1 MSSSKQGIALSDRA
15 AVLFRALVER
25 YIESGEPVGSRTLAR
40 ETRLDL
46 SAATIRNVMA
56 DLEDLGLIKAPHTS
70 AGRVPTVRGYRF
82 FVDSMMRAQRLSPV
96 DEGVITA
103 GLRGVEEVPALIA
116 RATAMLSEISRLASI
131 VMVPR
136 QESNALRHVDF
147 VPLGGNRVLVILVLN
162 GAEVQNRVIHTERS
176 YSQAELEQAANY
188 VNSVCAGLELG
199 ELRLQVLKDI
209 HRTREQVDRSMQAVV
224 ELADK
229 GMVPA
234 PASRDFLVA
243 GQTNLMGV
251 NELADI
257 DKLRALFEAFHQ
269 KREFLRL
276 LDLALDAQGVQIFIG
291 EESGYQVLDDCSLVT
306 ATYTAE
312 GRVLGVLGVIGP
324 TRMPYDRLVSV
335 VDVTARALGSALRA
349 QH

>member
-1 MSSSKQGIALSDRA
+1 MPSNKQTIALSDRA
-15 AVLFRALVER
+15 TVLFRTLVER
-25 YIESGEPVGSRTLAR
+25 YIEGGEPVGSRTLAR

-46 SAATIRNVMA
+46 SAATIRNAMA

-82 FVDSMMRAQRLSPV
+82 FVDSMMQARRLSAD
-96 DEGVITA
+96 DESVITD
-103 GLRGVEEVPALIA
+103 GLRGLEEVPALIA
-116 RATAMLSEISRLASI
+116 RATSMLSEISRLASI

-147 VPLGGNRVLVILVLN
+147 VPLGANRVLVILVLN
-162 GAEVQNRVIHTERS
+162 GAEVQNRVIHTERN

-188 VNSVCAGLELG
+188 VNSVCAGLQLG
-199 ELRLQVLKDI
+199 ELREQVLKDI
-209 HRTREQVDRSMQAVV
+209 HRTREQVDRGMQAVV

-229 GMVPA
+229 GMVPS

-251 NELADI
+251 NELADL

-269 KREFLRL
+269 KRDFLRL

-335 VDVTARALGSALRA
+335 VDVTARALSLALGA
-349 QH
+349 HH

>member
-1 MSSSKQGIALSDRA
+1 MTPSKQVIALSDRSA
-15 AVLFRALVER
+15 LLFRALVER
-25 YIESGEPVGSRTLAR
+25 YIEGGEPVGSRTLAR

-56 DLEDLGLIKAPHTS
+56 DLEDLGLIKSPHTS
-70 AGRVPTVRGYRF
+70 AGRVPTVKGYRF
-82 FVDSMMRAQRLSPV
+82 FVDSMMRARRLSPD
-96 DEGVITA
+96 DENVITA

-116 RATAMLSEISRLASI
+116 RASAMLSEISRLASI

-136 QESNALRHVDF
+136 QDANALRHVDF
-147 VPLGGNRVLVILVLN
+147 VALGGNRVLVILVLN
-162 GAEVQNRVIHTERS
+162 GAEVQNRVIHTERD
-176 YSQAELEQAANY
+176 YSQPELEQAANY
-188 VNSVCAGLELG
+188 VNAECAGLELG
-199 ELRLQVLKDI
+199 ELRAQVLKDI
-209 HRTREQVDRSMQAVV
+209 HRTREQLDRGMQAVV

-229 GMVPA
+229 GMAPA
-234 PASRDFLVA
+234 PAARDFLVA

-257 DKLRALFEAFHQ
+257 DKLRALFEAFHR
-269 KREFLRL
+269 KRDFLRL
-276 LDLALDAQGVQIFIG
+276 LDLALEAQGVQIFIG

-335 VDVTARALGSALRA
+335 VDVTARALGSALKA